1 MLTSR
6 MFLFFLVGNF
16 EFLGID
22 LAGYRVI
29 TNYVGREI
37 SDIKKGMGSLFRLD
51 FHRLSFSR
59 TAAGNRA

>member
-29 TNYVGREI
+29 TTNYVGREI
-37 SDIKKGMGSLFRLD
+37 SDIKKGMGSLL
-51 FHRLSFSR
+51 
-59 TAAGNRA
+59 

>member
-16 EFLGID
+16 ELLGID

-29 TNYVGREI
+29 TTKIMWEERSV
-37 SDIKKGMGSLFRLD
+37 
-51 FHRLSFSR
+51 
-59 TAAGNRA
+59 T